1 MKLSPLVTHMS
12 LVAAAPAANAPAL
25 FCSDRKRFWHGFIE
39 WLSFAS
45 DEETEMMERVLAE
58 YAHHVRPLVDV
69 VSDALRHRD
78 SAIRLPTTLLATL
91 VAHGWQPCSAQ
102 TFAQAA

>member
-1 MKLSPLVTHMS
+1 MKPLPLATH
-12 LVAAAPAANAPAL
+12 LGRVAAAPLTHAPTL
-25 FCSDRKRFWHGFIE
+25 VSSDRKRFWRAFVE
-39 WLSFAS
+39 WLATAT
-45 DEETEMMERVLAE
+45 DDETEQMDRVLAE
-58 YAHHVRPLVDV
+58 HAPHVRTLLDA

-78 SAIRLPTTLLATL
+78 SAMRLPTTLLATL